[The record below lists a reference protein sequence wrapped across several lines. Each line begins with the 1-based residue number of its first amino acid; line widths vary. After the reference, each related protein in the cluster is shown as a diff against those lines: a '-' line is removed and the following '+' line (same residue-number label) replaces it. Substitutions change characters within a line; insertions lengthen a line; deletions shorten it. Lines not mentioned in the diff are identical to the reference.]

1 MSAPIYNPQ
10 VASDI
15 YSRTMNSQIT
25 LTQCKLLSLLPEVRS
40 QVCEATSNQRVPWV
54 SVQTAPTDQNF
65 VDTIMSIESEDEE
78 GDRVRREATQ
88 FDAMLAT
95 YQSVVY
101 SSMFDNHTCTYS
113 NTELPP
119 GSTIIKDPYEVFL
132 STAPVGRCLN

>member
-1 MSAPIYNPQ
+1 M
-10 VASDI
+10 
-15 YSRTMNSQIT
+15 
-25 LTQCKLLSLLPEVRS
+25 
-40 QVCEATSNQRVPWV
+40 
-54 SVQTAPTDQNF
+54 QTAPTDQNF

-78 GDRVRREATQ
+78 GDRARREATQ

-132 STAPVGRCLN
+132 STTLVGRCLN